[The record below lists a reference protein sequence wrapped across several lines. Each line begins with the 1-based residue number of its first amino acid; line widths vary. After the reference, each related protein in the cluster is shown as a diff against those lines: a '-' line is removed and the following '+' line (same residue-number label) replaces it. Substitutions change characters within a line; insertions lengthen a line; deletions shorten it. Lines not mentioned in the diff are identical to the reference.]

1 MTQTSATSKQAAPE
15 TDVPERAR
23 RAHSGSLV
31 SEAMQEYLIKSI
43 EIEAEHEQRASDLL
57 ARITDCLGCVEES
70 NVYSQNERVFCE
82 LEAENLTLEFF
93 ASATPEQD
101 FFLIY
106 DYMGLL
112 NARPIRN
119 IYDLGQALDE
129 TSDLAA
135 QVLHSFRQSMTGMV
149 PLNIKE
155 LAPQ

>member
-1 MTQTSATSKQAAPE
+1 
-15 TDVPERAR
+15 
-23 RAHSGSLV
+23 V

-43 EIEAEHEQRASDLL
+43 EIEAEREQRASDLL

-70 NVYSQNERVFCE
+70 NVYSQNEHVFCE
-82 LEAENLTLEFF
+82 LETENLTLEFF
-93 ASATPEQD
+93 ADTSPEQD

-119 IYDLGQALDE
+119 MYDLGRALDE

-135 QVLHSFRQSMTGMV
+135 FVLNSFRKAMLGTL
-149 PLNIKE
+149 PLE
-155 LAPQ
+155 TQGAQGQ